1 MTLGEIARPVA
12 SVKYVEARVRDDVIV
27 HLCRVRPLSIL
38 ELMWLL
44 GRNKAYLRTV
54 LKELVDTGR
63 LTYRYPDRP
72 QHPHQRYLTPGTAI
86 DADDSVES
94 M

>member
-1 MTLGEIARPVA
+1 MNGAARPVA
-12 SVKYVEARVRDDVIV
+12 SVKYVEAQVRDDVIV
-27 HLCRVRPLSIL
+27 YLCRVRPLSIL

-54 LKELVDTGR
+54 LKALVDAGR

-72 QHPHQRYLTPGTAI
+72 RHPHQRYLTPGTTI
-86 DADDSVES
+86 DAEDSAES